1 VDVSRGIAFFS
12 FYHTFFVLFSAQ
24 VAFNLSPT
32 ETSFAML
39 PSGFVFACEKNIT
52 LEQFFVK
59 FRATVRLKNGGFAFY
74 LVFSFWLLRFRFPP
88 LRRK

>member
-1 VDVSRGIAFFS
+1 VDVSRRIAFFS
-12 FYHTFFVLFSAQ
+12 FYLIFFTLFSAQ

-39 PSGFVFACEKNIT
+39 PSGFAFACEKNIT
-52 LEQFFVK
+52 LEQLFVK

-74 LVFSFWLLRFRFPP
+74 LVFSFWVLRFRFPP